1 MKENLRKGWC
11 PGALRPM
18 MARDGLL
25 VRLRITG
32 GRLGADKARALAALA
47 EFYGNGLF
55 DLSARANLQ
64 MRGIGESDLA
74 PLLDALADLDLL
86 DDDPAGEAVRNVIAS
101 PLAGLGGGL
110 DIGPLVAAL
119 EARLTRDPALH
130 ALPGKFGFL
139 IDDGGDPSLA
149 GVPAD
154 VRFDAVR
161 EDMSWRFWIG
171 LGGTRDHAEPLG
183 FCAAGEIV
191 EAANWIGRTFL
202 TLAEKTHPRVRRMEG
217 LIERLGRYQTARALG
232 GDGGAPRLPYS
243 GAILNPP
250 PVGSAA
256 ADAYPALGI
265 AALFGRLDHQMLRA
279 AANSADESG
288 NGELRLTPWR
298 CLLLP
303 NVRSIPRD
311 NRLVAAG
318 FILDPSDARL
328 RIAACAGQ
336 AGCEHASMPTHA
348 DAEALCETLPYFEGA
363 AIAIHV
369 SGCQKG
375 CAKASRTAITLV
387 GRDGLYDLI
396 ENGRASDIPLKR
408 DLDLDSARAAIIA
421 LRRRA

>member
-1 MKENLRKGWC
+1 MKEILRKGWC

-25 VRLRITG
+25 VRMRITG

-101 PLAGLGGGL
+101 PLAGLGRDL
-110 DIGPLVAAL
+110 DIGPVVAAL

-183 FCAAGEIV
+183 FCAPGEIV

-217 LIERLGRYQTARALG
+217 LIERLGRYQTARAFG
-232 GDGGAPRLPYS
+232 GNGSAPRLPYS

-250 PVGSAA
+250 PVGLAA
-256 ADAYPALGI
+256 ANAYPALGI
-265 AALFGRLDHQMLRA
+265 AAPFGRLDHQMLRA
-279 AANSADESG
+279 AADTADESG
-288 NGELRLTPWR
+288 RSELRLTPWR

-303 NVRSIPRD
+303 DVRSMPRD
-311 NRLVAAG
+311 SRLTGAG
-318 FILDPSDARL
+318 FILDPSDTRL

-348 DAEALCETLPYFEGA
+348 DAEALCETVPYFEGA

-387 GRDGLYDLI
+387 GRNGLYDLI

-408 DLDLDSARAAIIA
+408 DLDLESARAAIIA
-421 LRRRA
+421 LRMRA